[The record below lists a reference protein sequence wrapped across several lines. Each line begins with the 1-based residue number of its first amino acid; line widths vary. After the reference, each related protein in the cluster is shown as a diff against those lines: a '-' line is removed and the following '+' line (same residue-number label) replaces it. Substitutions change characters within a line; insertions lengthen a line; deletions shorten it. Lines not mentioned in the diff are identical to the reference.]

1 VKRAF
6 ITDCEGPISKNDNA
20 YELTA
25 HHIPNGDRIF
35 TIISRY
41 DDVLAEV
48 LKRPDYKA
56 GDTLKLIVPFLKAYG
71 VTDREMEEFS
81 AQNLTLIRDAKET
94 LKHICTVADAF
105 IVSTSYEH
113 YIRAMCHAL
122 EFPCENTYCTRLT
135 LDKCTLTNEEET
147 RLKQMAEEIA
157 QMPFFEIPS
166 QAKTLNDLPEN
177 AQNVVKRLDAI
188 FWNEIAQMKIGRVF
202 REVDPMGGREKAE
215 AIKTIAQKLKIS
227 ISQTMYV
234 GDSITDEQA
243 FRLVKEDH
251 GLTVSFN
258 GNQYAVKNVDIAIL
272 SETSLTTAVIGD
284 AFCRFGKQ
292 QAISLAEDWSR
303 ETLEKSAV
311 NDALMNRLLGL
322 YPSMLPKVKI
332 VTSENMGVLA
342 DESSQFRK
350 KVRGEA
356 IGRLG

>member
-1 VKRAF
+1 MKRVF

-25 HHIPNGDRIF
+25 HHVPNGDKLF

-71 VTDREMEEFS
+71 VTDRKMEEFS
-81 AQNLTLIRDAKET
+81 AQSLTLILDARET
-94 LKHICTVADAF
+94 LKHIHTVADAF

-135 LDKCTLTNEEET
+135 LDKYTLTSNEKT
-147 RLKQMAEEIA
+147 RITQMAEEIA
-157 QMPFFEIPS
+157 QMPFFDIPS
-166 QAKTLNDLPEN
+166 QARTLSDLPEN
-177 AQNVVKRLDAI
+177 VQKVVKRLDAI
-188 FWNEIAQMKIGRVF
+188 FWNEIAHMKIGSVF
-202 REVDPMGGREKAE
+202 REVNPMGGVEKAE
-215 AIKTIAQKLKIS
+215 AVKTIVQKLKIPL
-227 ISQTMYV
+227 SQTMYV

-243 FRLVKEDH
+243 FKLVKENH
-251 GLTVSFN
+251 GLTLSFN
-258 GNQYAVKNVDIAIL
+258 GNQYAVKNADIAAL
-272 SETSLTTAVIGD
+272 SETSLTTAIIADV
-284 AFCRFGKQ
+284 FCRFGKQ
-292 QAISLAEDWSR
+292 QAMALAEDWSR
-303 ETLEKSAV
+303 EALKKNVA
-311 NDALMNRLLGL
+311 NDALVNRLLRL
-322 YPSMLPKVKI
+322 YPHMLPKVKI
-332 VTSENMGVLA
+332 VTNKNMDVLA
-342 DESSQFRK
+342 EESSQFRK

>member
-6 ITDCEGPISKNDNA
+6 ITDCEGPISINDNA

-25 HHIPNGDRIF
+25 HHIPNGDRLF

-48 LKRPDYKA
+48 LKRPNYKA

-71 VTDREMEEFS
+71 VTDRKMEEFS

-94 LKHICTVADAF
+94 LKHIRTVADAF
-105 IVSTSYEH
+105 IVSTSYQH

-122 EFPCENTYCTRLT
+122 EFPCENTYCTKLT
-135 LDKCTLTNEEET
+135 FDKHTLTSEEET

-166 QAKTLNDLPEN
+166 QARTLSDLPEN
-177 AQNVVKRLDAI
+177 VQKVAKRLDTI
-188 FWNEIAQMKIGRVF
+188 FWNEIAQMRIGRVF
-202 REVDPMGGREKAE
+202 REVDPMGGMEKAE

-243 FRLVKEDH
+243 FRLVKENH

-258 GNQYAVKNVDIAIL
+258 GNQYAVKNADIAIL
-272 SETSLTTAVIGD
+272 SETSLITAVIAD
-284 AFCRFGKQ
+284 IFCRFGKQ
-292 QAISLAEDWSR
+292 QVIALAEDWSS
-303 ETLEKSAV
+303 EALKKSAV
-311 NDALMNRLLGL
+311 NDVLANRLLGL
-322 YPSMLPKVKI
+322 YPHMLPKVKI
-332 VTSENMGVLA
+332 VTGKNMDVLA
-342 DESSQFRK
+342 EESSQFRK
-350 KVRGEA
+350 RVRGEA